1 MKKLILGLLVTF
13 FLVPAIQG
21 VSIQAHAQ
29 PPVCENTVF
38 LTNDIYTTDLIGEAQ
53 SNFPVACAGVT
64 TGLEG
69 ADCICQQL
77 ADAEGLDGTYKAW
90 LSDSMDSPSTTFT
103 QSICPYGM
111 VNGVQ
116 VADNWTDLTDGDID
130 TCIRIDETGV
140 ALVGV
145 CQNSNTNGNFSV
157 LTNTLKDGTTKGT
170 QNCGDWT
177 INNQNLPLVHGGLF
191 DHSNSGWTDQGDNS
205 WNCNNPGRHLYCFE
219 QSDAPTV
226 VTPIPTLSEWGLITM
241 AGILGIVGFMILRRR
256 KETA

>member
-21 VSIQAHAQ
+21 VSIQAYAQ
-29 PPVCENTVF
+29 PPCENTVF
-38 LTNDIYTTDLIGEAQ
+38 VTSQKFTMNLLEEAQ
-53 SNFPVACAGVT
+53 NNFPEDCAGVT

-69 ADCICQQL
+69 ADCICQEL
-77 ADAEGLDGTYKAW
+77 ADSEGLDGTYKAF

-103 QSICPYGM
+103 QSICPYVM

-130 TCIRIDETGV
+130 TCIRIDETGDPV
-140 ALVGV
+140 VGE
-145 CQNSNTNGNFSV
+145 CSNSTINSTFSV
-157 LTNTLKDGTTKGT
+157 LTNTLPDGTTKGAE
-170 QNCGDWT
+170 NCDDWT
-177 INNQNLPLVHGGLF
+177 NNQSSSLGARGGVF
-191 DHSNSGWTDQGDNS
+191 DHYNSGWTDIAFFS
-205 WNCNNPGRHLYCFE
+205 WSCDTTTPRPLYCFE